1 MSANS
6 GTPRRTLVAL
16 GIGLLFLLLAV
27 TEAAGQQADG
37 PAPGSAAALLR
48 LGDLYSQGIGVPV
61 DLARAYEFYGEAAAA
76 GDASARIRVAEMLAR
91 GEGVKQDTARGLAM
105 IRAAASGTPALYV
118 TLGDL
123 LISGKAGP
131 AKPKAAI
138 AAYTQAAAAGNID
151 GDTRLAEL
159 FFSGRSVPPDHSKAF
174 GYFQAAMNGGS
185 ESAAVRVAAMLMGG
199 DGVPRNVDRG
209 SALLNELA
217 ASASARTLIAVGD
230 VLSGKAPGVEPD
242 LARAIQVYRKAAQ
255 AGSVEALLDLGDALG
270 ALPPAEIDGS
280 AVVEAYETAAAK
292 GSVDASLKLGDL
304 YVEAAIVPPDL
315 AKATGYYARASKAG
329 SVSAQLALASLQAQG
344 GDPSGALGK
353 LRALA
358 ASGSDRAYVM
368 IGDLLA
374 NGRGEGTKGAVAA
387 YEQAAKL
394 GRTDAMIKLGDLYRY
409 GTLVKKSGK
418 TAVQYYQMAIN
429 AGDAYG
435 LYSLGQ
441 GYVDNDLGASGTPKR
456 GLALLKQAEQKG
468 IPEAT
473 VAIAEAYEAG
483 SGVKTSIPTAIGIL
497 EDAAQAGNAAAIS
510 HLLGI
515 YRDGISVH
523 NHRVTRPDLA
533 KANATLAKYGNKLDR
548 GGLLSEKL
556 QLEAAGQGWKAG
568 TKIASRLAELSSH
581 ERAEFLQSLLTI
593 NINTLVAVI
602 QVRHR
607 QLGLYKGKV
616 NGLLNNATVSSI
628 GKFCT
633 ARATVA
639 ACNSGILSRDFPG
652 IEADAF
658 AVGLSRKR

>member
-6 GTPRRTLVAL
+6 RTPRQTLAAL

-27 TEAAGQQADG
+27 TAAAGQQAVT

-48 LGDLYSQGIGVPV
+48 LGDLYSQGNGVPV
-61 DLARAYEFYGEAAAA
+61 DLARAYEFYGEAAAV
-76 GDASARIRVAEMLAR
+76 GDENAKIRIAEMLAR
-91 GEGVKQDTARGLAM
+91 GEGVKQDTARGLAI
-105 IRAAASGTPALYV
+105 IRAAASSSPALYV

-123 LISGKAGP
+123 LISGEAGP

-138 AAYTQAAAAGNID
+138 AAYSQAAAAGNID

-159 FFSGRSVPPDHSKAF
+159 YFSGKSVPADHAKAF

-199 DGVPRNVDRG
+199 DGVARDLDRG
-209 SALLNELA
+209 SALLDELG
-217 ASASARTLIAVGD
+217 SSDSARTLMAVGD
-230 VLSGKAPGVEPD
+230 VLSGKAPGIQAD
-242 LARAIQVYRKAAQ
+242 LPRAIAVYRKAAQ
-255 AGSVEALLDLGDALG
+255 AGSVDALLALGDALG
-270 ALPPAEIDGS
+270 ALPSAQVDGS
-280 AVVEAYETAAAK
+280 AIAAAYEAAAAK
-292 GSVDASLKLGDL
+292 GSVDARLKLGDL

-315 AKATGYYARASKAG
+315 NKAASYYAGAAEAG
-329 SVSAQLALASLQAQG
+329 SVSAQLALASLQAEG
-344 GDPSGALGK
+344 GDPGDALAK

-358 ASGSDRAYVM
+358 ASGSGRAYVM

-374 NGRGEGTKGAVAA
+374 AGRGEGTKGAVTA
-387 YEQAAKL
+387 YEQAARL
-394 GRTDAMIKLGDLYRY
+394 GRTDAMLKLGDLYRY

-418 TAVQYYQMAIN
+418 TAVQYYQMAID

-435 LYSLGQ
+435 LYSLGR
-441 GYVDNDLGASGTPKR
+441 GYLDNDLGGSGTPKR
-456 GLALLKQAEQKG
+456 GLALLKQAEQKA

-473 VAIAEAYEAG
+473 VAIAEAYESG
-483 SGVKTSIPTAIGIL
+483 SGVKASIPTAIGIL
-497 EDAAQAGNAAAIS
+497 ENAAQAGNAAAIS

-523 NHRVTRPDLA
+523 NRRVTRPDLA
-533 KANATLAKYGNKLDR
+533 KATATLAKYGNKLDR
-548 GGLLSEKL
+548 GSFLSEQL
-556 QLEAAGQGWKAG
+556 QLEAAGQSWKAG
-568 TKIASRLAELSSH
+568 TNIASRLAELSSH
-581 ERAEFLQSLLTI
+581 ERAEFLQALRTI

-602 QVRHR
+602 QVQHR

-616 NGLLNNATVSSI
+616 NGLLNNATVASI
-628 GKFCT
+628 AKFCT

-639 ACNSGILSRDFPG
+639 ACNPGILGSAFPS

-658 AVGLSRKR
+658 AGAQSRKR

>member
-6 GTPRRTLVAL
+6 ETLRQTLAAL
-16 GIGLLFLLLAV
+16 SIGLLLVLFAV
-27 TEAAGQQADG
+27 TNAAGQQ
-37 PAPGSAAALLR
+37 PESPTPGTAAALLR
-48 LGDLYSQGIGVPV
+48 LGDLYSQGNGVPI
-61 DLARAYEFYGEAAAA
+61 DLKRAYDFYGQAAAA
-76 GDASARIRVAEMLAR
+76 GDESAKIRVAEMLAR
-91 GEGVKQDTARGLAM
+91 GEGVKQDTARGLAI

-138 AAYTQAAAAGNID
+138 TAYQQAAAAGNID

-159 FFSGRSVPPDHSKAF
+159 YFNGKSVGPDHSKAF

-185 ESAAVRVAAMLMGG
+185 ESAAVRVATMLMSG
-199 DGVPRNVDRG
+199 DGVARDVDHG
-209 SALLNELA
+209 SALLDELG
-217 ASASARTLIAVGD
+217 SSDSVRTLIAVGD
-230 VLSGKAPGVEPD
+230 VLSGKTPGVDPD
-242 LARAIQVYRKAAQ
+242 LARAIPIYRKAADT
-255 AGSVEALLDLGDALG
+255 GSVEALLALGDALG
-270 ALPPAEIDGS
+270 ALPPAQVDGG
-280 AVVEAYETAAAK
+280 AVAAAYEAAATK
-292 GSVDASLKLGDL
+292 GSVDANLKLGDL
-304 YVEAAIVPPDL
+304 YVEAAIVPPDPK
-315 AKATGYYARASKAG
+315 KAAGYYSRASDAG

-344 GDPSGALGK
+344 GDPVGALAK

-358 ASGSDRAYVM
+358 AAGSDRAYVM

-374 NGRGEGTKGAVAA
+374 SGRGDGTKGAVAA

-394 GRTDAMIKLGDLYRY
+394 GRTEAMIKLGDLYRY

-418 TAVQYYQMAIN
+418 TAAQYYQMAID

-435 LYSLGQ
+435 LYALGR
-441 GYVDNDLGASGTPKR
+441 GYADNDLGGSGTPKR

-473 VAIAEAYEAG
+473 VAIAEAYESG
-483 SGVKTSIPTAIGIL
+483 SGVKASIPTAIGIL
-497 EDAAQAGNAAAIS
+497 ENAAQAGNTAAIS
-510 HLLGI
+510 HLLGV

-533 KANATLAKYGNKLDR
+533 KAAATLAKYGDRLDR
-548 GGLLSEKL
+548 GARLSEQL
-556 QLEAAGQGWKAG
+556 QLDAAGQTWKAG
-568 TKIASRLAELSSH
+568 TAIASRLPELSSH
-581 ERAEFLQSLLTI
+581 ERAEVLHALLTI

-602 QVRHR
+602 QVQHR

-628 GKFCT
+628 GKFCA
-633 ARATVA
+633 ARATVV
-639 ACNSGILSRDFPG
+639 ACNAGILSTDFAS

-658 AVGLSRKR
+658 AVGPPRKH